1 MTISAYAWAQ
11 PAAEPPPVAAPQPVA
26 TPQPVVDSKLPADPQ
41 PVAVSPP
48 APDPPAAGHKNTAQA
63 AMAVS
68 LAKQRVSI
76 TQQVDSLIGRTTTPA
91 ASFYT
96 VPWIDFPSFV
106 LPSCDPLPAEQLDQ
120 LVGENAKESGV
131 QPDLIRAV
139 ISQESGG
146 RPCAISP
153 KGAQGLMQIMPA
165 VAAQFG
171 VHDPFD
177 PKQNVGAGTKLLKQL
192 LEKYKGDMKLALAAY
207 NAGSGRV
214 DSEGGVPPITE
225 TIDYVIDV
233 LSKLPKR

>member
-1 MTISAYAWAQ
+1 MRWIVVAFVISNSFVILNYAWAQ
-11 PAAEPPPVAAPQPVA
+11 PA
-26 TPQPVVDSKLPADPQ
+26 
-41 PVAVSPP
+41 
-48 APDPPAAGHKNTAQA
+48 PDPPKTAAQP
-63 AMAVS
+63 AMAAS
-68 LAKQRVSI
+68 LEKQRVSI

-106 LPSCDPLPAEQLDQ
+106 LPPCDPLPAEQLDQ
-120 LVGENAKESGV
+120 LVGENARESGV
-131 QPDLIRAV
+131 LPDLIRAV

-177 PKQNVGAGTKLLKQL
+177 PKQNVSAGTRLLKQL
-192 LEKYKGDMKLALAAY
+192 LEKYKGDMKLTLAAY
-207 NAGSGRV
+207 NAGSARV

-225 TIDYVIDV
+225 TVNYVIDV
-233 LSKLPKR
+233 LSKLPKK